1 MNTTYDPWE
10 HADQLGIPIYR
21 HPLRTAPGMWM
32 PEHHAI
38 LLRPR
43 LRAFE
48 ERCVLTHEI
57 VHAEWG
63 DTTGHTG
70 KPEHRAHRITAER
83 LVDPLELRAL
93 VRLYGHVDDRLCHE
107 LGVTREILTAA
118 LHQPI
123 AS

>member
-1 MNTTYDPWE
+1 
-10 HADQLGIPIYR
+10 
-21 HPLRTAPGMWM
+21 M

-70 KPEHRAHRITAER
+70 KPEHRAHRIAAER
-83 LVDPLELRAL
+83 LVDPRELAAL
-93 VRLYGHVDDRLCHE
+93 HRLYGTSDRLCHE

-118 LHQPI
+118 LETAI